1 MLQKWSDFM
10 ELNYE
15 KKSIWEVVDEQ
26 EHKEI
31 YAYGER
37 YKNFL
42 DNCKTEREATGFI
55 VNQAK
60 EHGFVELK
68 EALKGQ
74 IKKKA
79 TKFI

>member
-60 EHGFVELK
+60 EHGIELRK
-68 EALKGQ
+68 EKYLGSCR
-74 IKKKA
+74 
-79 TKFI
+79 